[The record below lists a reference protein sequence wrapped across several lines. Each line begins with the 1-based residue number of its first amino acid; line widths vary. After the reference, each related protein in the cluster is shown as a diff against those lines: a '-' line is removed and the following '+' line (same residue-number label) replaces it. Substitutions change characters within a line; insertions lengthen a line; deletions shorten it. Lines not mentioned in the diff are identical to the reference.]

1 MSSYFGCDP
10 GRAEELSNAVV
21 AQLERVAAG
30 NIDTDAFGK
39 AIEALKKNW
48 EESMQSNSYIARNYG
63 SLSVTLDLPLGQL
76 DKRPGLYASVQTAD
90 IQDICRRLL
99 PAGPARIILYP
110 DHSAEPRRGEGSP
123 LPDGWTR

>member
-1 MSSYFGCDP
+1 MSTYFGCDP
-10 GRAEELSNAVV
+10 GRAEELSNAVI

-30 NIDTDAFGK
+30 DIDTDAFGK
-39 AIEALKKNW
+39 ANEALRKNW

-76 DKRPGLYASVQTAD
+76 DKRPALYGAVQTTD

-99 PAGPARIILYP
+99 PGGPARIMLYP
-110 DHSAEPRRGEGSP
+110 E
-123 LPDGWTR
+123 GWTR

>member
-21 AQLERVAAG
+21 AQLERVARG
-30 NIDTDAFGK
+30 DIDADAFGK
-39 AIEALKKNW
+39 AIEALRKNW

-63 SLSVTLDLPLGQL
+63 SLSATLDLPLGQL
-76 DKRPGLYASVQTAD
+76 DKRPALYGAVQMAD

-99 PAGPARIILYP
+99 PGGPARIMLYP
-110 DHSAEPRRGEGSP
+110 EGWRR
-123 LPDGWTR
+123 